1 MNELFVFRRL
11 YRLERSMNILE
22 EIAAKTKERVA
33 KQKIEVPLAVMKERA
48 YAKQDSKSDK
58 ITKQAELAFERAMRK
73 QGLSFICEVKKASPS
88 KGLIA
93 KEFPY
98 LTIAKDY
105 EEAGASAISV
115 LTEPYYFQGRN
126 EYLQEIAAEVSIP
139 ILRKDFMV
147 DAYQIYEAKTLGA
160 SAILLICSILSDEQ
174 LREYRELATELG
186 MAALVEAHDEE
197 EVMRALKAGATLIGV
212 NNRDLKTFQVDIH
225 NSIRLRELVP
235 KEVLFLSESGIQ
247 TSEDIKELV
256 KNGVD
261 GVLIGETLMVAD
273 NRQEELRLLL
283 KSSRT

>member
-1 MNELFVFRRL
+1 
-11 YRLERSMNILE
+11 MNILE